1 MLSGIQEDVKIFIN
15 LVGSECS
22 KVDDSFIFNMAAI
35 FGYAL

>member
-1 MLSGIQEDVKIFIN
+1 MLSGLHEDVKIFIN

-22 KVDDSFIFNMAAI
+22 KVDDSIIFYMAAV